1 MSLSFLVLA
10 EDALDGEALKWL
22 HAIDRDC
29 ALGAHIRD
37 SYSTT
42 SSTSNGTN
50 SYGIAY
56 FNVDPGTTPGGQT
69 TITITYYHTSLQP
82 SGNPQYALF
91 DQFVI
96 TRARSDG
103 PGADLPEFPAPAAVL
118 AGAAALGAGAL
129 YVHRQRRTRAELEP
143 AAPRD

>member
-1 MSLSFLVLA
+1 MSFLVLA